1 MPPAVPSPFGREK
14 CYKKG
19 NRAKAEQAKGWVIS
33 GGEYGRRTL
42 GNEERGESL
51 TNEQVPFSL
60 PTVPQTMY
68 KRMVDLSL
76 GTKKTES

>member
-1 MPPAVPSPFGREK
+1 MRRGT
-14 CYKKG
+14 
-19 NRAKAEQAKGWVIS
+19 EQRQNKPKGWVIS

-60 PTVPQTMY
+60 PAVPQTMY
-68 KRMVDLSL
+68 KRMADLSL
-76 GTKKTES
+76 GTKKTGI